1 MLEECFQIFLR
12 TLLKGKIIKLKTYG
26 VEGKFITL
34 LENDLKKLKPKGSP
48 KWSQFFLEKILAE
61 VPQRS
66 VLGPLIFLIQINDLP
81 RDISSIC
88 KMFADDNSLFPK
100 VKDSRLSLSDLN
112 YDLETIN

>member
-61 VPQRS
+61 VP

-81 RDISSIC
+81 HDYLQS
-88 KMFADDNSLFPK
+88 
-100 VKDSRLSLSDLN
+100 VKCLLM
-112 YDLETIN
+112 TIHFFEK